1 MYWIPVGKVRIF
13 MEGLQVYFSW
23 QMQNSSSMPKFLCR
37 AKYPS
42 LCCVWNVVILNAH
55 LNQELLEKH
64 TRISHWTISPPCKFS
79 LPSGMYMFTS
89 SCLNF
94 TKTLWGS
101 YPPGHSSP
109 RLAILLM
116 TLGHQLRHSAWINDP
131 RRKCTEYLWERLES
145 SWKVSKCTLVGKCKT
160 LLPCQ
165 NFYVEQNTLPCAVCE
180 MLSFWMPT
188 WIRNYSRN
196 TQEYHTGQSPHR
208 VNFLYHPECTCS
220 HPHVLILLKH
230 CEGHIHLDTLHP
242 DLLFSWWL

>member
-42 LCCVWNVVILNAH
+42 LCYVWNVVILNAH

-131 RRKCTEYLWERLES
+131 RRKCTEYLWERFELFVKAVS
-145 SWKVSKCTLVGKCKT
+145 SLFELTITKFFFQGRNCDAQDASYNVPVWK
-160 LLPCQ
+160 
-165 NFYVEQNTLPCAVCE
+165 
-180 MLSFWMPT
+180 
-188 WIRNYSRN
+188 
-196 TQEYHTGQSPHR
+196 
-208 VNFLYHPECTCS
+208 
-220 HPHVLILLKH
+220 
-230 CEGHIHLDTLHP
+230 
-242 DLLFSWWL
+242 